1 MRCLTQKLT
10 PLIHLW
16 YVCEP
21 ALLAEIISGVQ
32 ALEKRQGYNSEI
44 SLGVLFLR
52 PSKFRDRIGQKS
64 LRLARIRLSVRIDDA
79 GQSNEG
85 RGSKS

>member
-1 MRCLTQKLT
+1 LDENLESAKGMRGLTQKMT

-52 PSKFRDRIGQKS
+52 PSKFRSDWAKVLAFGTHP
-64 LRLARIRLSVRIDDA
+64 LMRLD
-79 GQSNEG
+79 
-85 RGSKS
+85 